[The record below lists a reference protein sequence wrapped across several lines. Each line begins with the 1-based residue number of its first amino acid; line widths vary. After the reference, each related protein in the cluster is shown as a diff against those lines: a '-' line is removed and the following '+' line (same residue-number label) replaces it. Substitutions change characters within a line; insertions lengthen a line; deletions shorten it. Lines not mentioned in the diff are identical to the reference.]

1 MEIIYCLICVAAG
14 AASFAILYFS
24 FRKSAYQE
32 FDYLPKGRY
41 KILAS
46 VPKNASSEY
55 VTIIPVD
62 GANKIKRGERPFFV
76 IMTKN
81 DIKSYGN
88 TVGCVLNT
96 VEGLFSKV
104 D

>member
-1 MEIIYCLICVAAG
+1 MEINLYLVSFVAG
-14 AASFAILYFS
+14 AVCFAVVYS
-24 FRKSAYQE
+24 TFRKSAYQE
-32 FDYLPKGRY
+32 FDYLPKGKY

-76 IMTKN
+76 IMTNN

-88 TVGCVLNT
+88 TVGCILNT
-96 VEGLFSKV
+96 VEGLLIRN
-104 D
+104 